1 MHKLKVFQQINIEN
15 LYQIIND
22 YPFATLIL
30 NTESGIEVDHLPMIL
45 MVDDGVA
52 TLQGHIAKA
61 NPLAR
66 LLNDETKATII
77 FHGPNCYIS
86 PNYYPTKKDNGKAV
100 PTWNYIVVHV
110 AGSIKCVH
118 DNDWKLDLL
127 NSLTDKH
134 ESSSDEPWSISDAPQ
149 EYIEKMLPAIVGLEV
164 QIESIEGKW
173 KVSQDKPEIN
183 QKGVIEGLEAVGH
196 SDMQAWV
203 QKFVISD

>member
-1 MHKLKVFQQINIEN
+1 MHKLKVFQQTDTEH
-15 LYQIIND
+15 LYKIIHD

-30 NTESGIEVDHLPMIL
+30 SNASGIEVDHLPMIL
-45 MVDDGVA
+45 AIDDGVA

-66 LLNDETKATII
+66 LVNDETKATII

-86 PNYYPTKKDNGKAV
+86 PNYYPTKKENGKAV

-110 AGSIKCVH
+110 TGAIKCI
-118 DNDWKLDLL
+118 NDSVWKLGFL
-127 NSLTDKH
+127 NRLTNKH
-134 ESSSDEPWSISDAPQ
+134 ESNSDEPWSISDAPQ
-149 EYIEKMLPAIVGLEV
+149 EYIEKMLPVIVGLEV

-183 QKGVIEGLEAVGH
+183 QKGVVEGLQVVGH
-196 SDMQAWV
+196 SEMQAWV
-203 QKFVISD
+203 QKFIVSG